1 MLGALL
7 LPILIASD
15 AGPLDGALTATEAP
29 KTLRAA
35 FTLRLES
42 PNAYRVYTFD
52 PRLSPEKRWQLIE
65 EFGESDELDEVGA
78 TWGAEAAPDS
88 RLFPDDLR
96 ASLSQTVQAEDF
108 GSAWRIS
115 FNHRPSMNDG
125 ELDVWAAEQFRSTAW
140 LDPVTDR
147 FLRIDH
153 ELPEPV
159 TGPRGVKLVRYS
171 QSHFLES
178 DPQFGFSFVS
188 GIRVDLEAR
197 AAFRVV
203 TRRYQVSVEKVEFF
217 FSSAAA
223 AQEFVEARGASLQ

>member
-15 AGPLDGALTATEAP
+15 AGPLDGALKATEAP

-42 PNAYRVYTFD
+42 PDAYRVYTFD
-52 PRLSPEKRWQLIE
+52 PRLSPGSRWQLIE
-65 EFGESDELDEVGA
+65 EFGESDELDQVGA
-78 TWGAEAAPDS
+78 AWGTEAAPDS

-96 ASLSQTVQAEDF
+96 ASLSRTVQAEDF

-115 FNHRPSMNDG
+115 FNHRPSINDG
-125 ELDVWAAEQFRSTAW
+125 ELDAWAVDQFQSTAW
-140 LDPVTDR
+140 LDPVSDR
-147 FLRIDH
+147 FLRIYHD
-153 ELPEPV
+153 LSEPV
-159 TGPRGVKLVRYS
+159 TGPRGVRLLRYS

-178 DPQFGFSFVS
+178 DPQFGLSFVS

-197 AAFRVV
+197 AAFRVI
-203 TRRYQVSVEKVEFF
+203 TRRYEARVQEVEFF
-217 FSSAAA
+217 FSSAEA
-223 AQEFVEARGASLQ
+223 AQDFVSARGSSLQ